1 MGDALLIGSL
11 LTVGLGL
18 VGDHRL
24 LILIDGGLIVA
35 GIDLKERVA
44 LTDQLI
50 VVHVESDHVA

>member
-11 LTVGLGL
+11 LTGGLRL

-24 LILIDGGLIVA
+24 LILIDGGLIDA
-35 GIDLKERVA
+35 GIDLKQRVA
-44 LTDQLI
+44 LTDHLI